1 MNGTVWAVTV
11 TIIAS
16 AMLSFVGPVS
26 NMADAYSCSSSTST
40 ITGNSAS
47 IRVSGTSRGCA
58 TSSASTSLANSLGG
72 FVKNGSPTNLE
83 IT

>member
-26 NMADAYSCSSSTST
+26 NMADAYSCSNSTST

-47 IRVSGTSRGCA
+47 IVA
-58 TSSASTSLANSLGG
+58 HPVAVLQVQLAL
-72 FVKNGSPTNLE
+72 PLQTR
-83 IT
+83 